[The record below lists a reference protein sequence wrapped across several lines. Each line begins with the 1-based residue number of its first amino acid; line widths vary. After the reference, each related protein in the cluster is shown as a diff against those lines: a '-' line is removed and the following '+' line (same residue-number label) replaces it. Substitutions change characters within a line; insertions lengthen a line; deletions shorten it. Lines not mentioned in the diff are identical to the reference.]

1 MAQLSIGINVLAPAP
16 LLPLIMEEYSL
27 DRSTASILFV
37 VMALMLAVGNVPS
50 GFLAARFGIHRTFA
64 FGAFLMSVGMLA
76 PFMPNFAGHVAWR
89 VVFAFGA
96 GVVIPLVGAV
106 ASQWFDRR
114 ELPVVN
120 GINWMGQTGG
130 MAISLV
136 IAVPI
141 AKLFSWDITLFIFGA
156 VALVGAIAWVVL
168 GKEPAEDR
176 VSVSSPS
183 IPKLL
188 GILRERTTILVSLAF
203 VGPFLAY
210 LSFSSWLPTYYNEVF
225 GFSLEKASSIVA
237 IPAFV
242 GLVVSPVAGLASAK
256 LGLRRPFLIGA
267 GILFIFSGFGTFLF
281 NNQFLIYASVVAL
294 GISQWVFISTVF
306 TVATELPQKSAQ
318 EIAMV
323 LAAGL
328 AVGNLFSLAGPVLVG
343 TSTDFLGTYLPS
355 LSLLALFPITMVIA
369 GVLLPETGPGRAAI
383 RKGPGKPEGLRPLK
397 EVAD

>member
-1 MAQLSIGINVLAPAP
+1 MAQLSIGINVLAPTP
-16 LLPLIMEEYSL
+16 LFPLIMEEYGL
-27 DRSTASILFV
+27 DRSTVSILV
-37 VMALMLAVGNVPS
+37 AVMGLMLAVGNVPS

-130 MAISLV
+130 MAISLS
-136 IAVPI
+136 IGVPI
-141 AKLFSWDITLFIFGA
+141 AKLFSWDVTLFTFGA
-156 VALVGAIAWVVL
+156 VALLGAIAWVVL
-168 GKEPAEDR
+168 GKEPEEDR

-183 IPKLL
+183 IPRLL
-188 GILRERTTILVSLAF
+188 GVLKERTTILVSLAF
-203 VGPFLAY
+203 VGPFLTY

-225 GFSLEKASSIVA
+225 GFSLGKAGFIVS
-237 IPAFV
+237 IPAYI
-242 GLVVSPVAGLASAK
+242 GLVVSPMAGLASAK

-267 GILFIFSGFGTFLF
+267 GILFIVSGFGTFLF
-281 NNQFLIYASVVAL
+281 NSQPLIYASALVL

-306 TVATELPQKSAQ
+306 TVATELPGKSAN

-328 AVGNLFSLAGPVLVG
+328 AVGNLFSLAGPVFVG
-343 TSTDFLGTYLPS
+343 ASTDLLGTYLPS
-355 LSLLALFPITMVIA
+355 LSLLALLPITMVIA
-369 GVLLPETGPGRAAI
+369 GVLLPETGPGATI
-383 RKGPGKPEGLRPLK
+383 RKGPGEPGGLQPLR

>member
-16 LLPLIMEEYSL
+16 LFPLIMDEYSL
-27 DRSTASILFV
+27 DRSTVSILV
-37 VMALMLAVGNVPS
+37 AVMALMLAVGNVPS

-130 MAISLV
+130 MAISLF
-136 IAVPI
+136 IGVPI
-141 AKLFSWDITLFIFGA
+141 ANLFSWDITLSVFGG
-156 VALVGAIAWVVL
+156 VALLGAIAWVVL
-168 GKEPAEDR
+168 GKEPSEDR

-183 IPKLL
+183 IPRLF

-203 VGPFLAY
+203 VGPFLTY

-225 GFSLEKASSIVA
+225 GFSLSKAGFIIG
-237 IPAFV
+237 IPAFI
-242 GLVVSPVAGLASAK
+242 GLVVSPVAGLASAR

-267 GILFIFSGFGTFLF
+267 GILYVASGFGTFLF
-281 NNQFLIYASVVAL
+281 NNQPLIYASVIAL
-294 GISQWVFISTVF
+294 GISQWVFISMVF

-328 AVGNLFSLAGPVLVG
+328 AVGNLLSLAGPVLVG
-343 TSTDFLGTYLPS
+343 VSTDLLGTYLPS
-355 LSLLALFPITMVIA
+355 LTLLALLPVTLLIA
-369 GVLLPETGPGRAAI
+369 GILLPETGPRAKVK
-383 RKGPGKPEGLRPLK
+383 KGPGNPEELRPLR
-397 EVAD
+397 EVTD

>member
-16 LLPLIMEEYSL
+16 LFPLIMDEYGL
-27 DRSTASILFV
+27 DRSTVSILV
-37 VMALMLAVGNVPS
+37 AVMGLMLAVGNVPS

-76 PFMPNFAGHVAWR
+76 PFMSNFAGHVAWR

-120 GINWMGQTGG
+120 GVNWMGQTGG
-130 MAISLV
+130 MAISLF
-136 IAVPI
+136 IGVPI
-141 AKLFSWDITLFIFGA
+141 ANLFSWDITLFTFGA
-156 VALVGAIAWVVL
+156 VALAGAIAWVVL
-168 GKEPAEDR
+168 GKEPVEDR

-183 IPKLL
+183 ITRLL
-188 GILRERTTILVSLAF
+188 GVLKERTTILVSLAF
-203 VGPFLAY
+203 VGPFLTY

-225 GFSLEKASSIVA
+225 GFSLSKAGFIVG
-237 IPAFV
+237 IPAFI
-242 GLVVSPVAGLASAK
+242 GLVVSPVAGLASAR

-267 GILFIFSGFGTFLF
+267 GILFTFSGFGAFLF
-281 NNQFLIYASVVAL
+281 NYQPLIYVSVVAL

-306 TVATELPQKSAQ
+306 TVATELPEKSAQ

-328 AVGNLFSLAGPVLVG
+328 AVGNLASLAGPVLVG
-343 TSTDFLGTYLPS
+343 TTTDWLGTYLPS
-355 LSLLALFPITMVIA
+355 LTFLALLPVTVVVA
-369 GVLLPETGPGRAAI
+369 GILLPETGPRAAI
-383 RKGPGKPEGLRPLK
+383 RKGPGEPEGLQPLR